1 MKNKM
6 TIIISV
12 VAVIV
17 VAGAL
22 LLVFNPFNSSASAAE
37 STPAV
42 NASPDAAPTSAP
54 AAAATDSTSA
64 MLSAPASE
72 SNDEIIALFNNTFD
86 TAHEDNRLP
95 AEYDAWTDYEFV
107 VMHDLVF
114 KGEFNLDG
122 IALQELDSAYL
133 LWREENYAEAEDKLF
148 ERINGS
154 MGSPYFVIDQSGS
167 DVYDYFGDIDNLEIV
182 DHIEYNKGVIVISK
196 GLESTS
202 ADGWVKAH
210 IYIWDADVNKSVLVT
225 VYVEAKNI
233 RTEKGPAIEV
243 KEEQSIV
250 EKVQQVPVVDQLEQI
265 PAQDPI
271 PVTPDAPEQQPT
283 NSDGAY
289 DNEGN
294 FHPGAHRDENGTLW
308 DWRGNPIPE
317 DTGVRSGD
325 LQDGDAGLDHSGII
339 GA

>member
-1 MKNKM
+1 MKNKT

-42 NASPDAAPTSAP
+42 NASPDAAPTPAFAP

-95 AEYDAWTDYEFV
+95 VEYDAWTDYELV
-107 VMHDLVF
+107 VMHDLVS

-122 IALQELDSAYL
+122 IALEELDSTYL

-148 ERINGS
+148 IRVAID
-154 MGSPYFVIDQSGS
+154 SPNRTIYIYDLDGA
-167 DVYDYFGDIDNLEIV
+167 DIYDYFTSDIEPIDHLEVNHEVKLYGKGIQ
-182 DHIEYNKGVIVISK
+182 DTSAESWSKIEIEIWNADKNEFETVIVYINSDELSPYMREIK
-196 GLESTS
+196 VPEAPIQQPAQPVYTPAPTVVPEQPVVPVEPPAPAPTEQPVQEPQPG
-202 ADGWVKAH
+202 ADG
-210 IYIWDADVNKSVLVT
+210 VL
-225 VYVEAKNI
+225 
-233 RTEKGPAIEV
+233 
-243 KEEQSIV
+243 
-250 EKVQQVPVVDQLEQI
+250 
-265 PAQDPI
+265 
-271 PVTPDAPEQQPT
+271 
-283 NSDGAY
+283 
-289 DNEGN
+289 
-294 FHPGAHRDENGTLW
+294 RDEWG
-308 DWRGNPIPE
+308 RPINIDPGVHGGVVE
-317 DTGVRSGD
+317 DGG
-325 LQDGDAGLDHSGII
+325 ANLDYSGIS
-339 GA
+339 GF

>member
-22 LLVFNPFNSSASAAE
+22 LLVFNPFSSSASAAE

-42 NASPDAAPTSAP
+42 NASPDTAPTPAFAP

-133 LWREENYAEAEDKLF
+133 LWREENYAEAEDKIF
-148 ERINGS
+148 EKVDIIHNIA
-154 MGSPYFVIDQSGS
+154 YIKNEDGS
-167 DVYDYFGDIDNLEIV
+167 DIFDYYGEKELMVITHLD
-182 DHIEYNKGVIVISK
+182 YNSQVSVKSVGIKLTSAEEWTKVSIKVWDADLNRDVWVIAYIKSSDLSDKPGPDKPNDTKPELVSEDKGIVISDK
-196 GLESTS
+196 GQLP
-202 ADGWVKAH
+202 
-210 IYIWDADVNKSVLVT
+210 
-225 VYVEAKNI
+225 
-233 RTEKGPAIEV
+233 TE
-243 KEEQSIV
+243 Q
-250 EKVQQVPVVDQLEQI
+250 
-265 PAQDPI
+265 
-271 PVTPDAPEQQPT
+271 PVTPQPDGGLSDEEMARLVAEDLAQQGVSPSGVHT
-283 NSDGAY
+283 GD
-289 DNEGN
+289 
-294 FHPGAHRDENGTLW
+294 PGSSYIDVDPNLH
-308 DWRGNPIPE
+308 
-317 DTGVRSGD
+317 
-325 LQDGDAGLDHSGII
+325 I
-339 GA
+339 GG